1 MKLLLVDDEQL
12 IREGLAYLLDS
23 FEDIEVVAQAEN
35 GAAALAL
42 CADHSIDVI
51 LMDMRMPVMDGATAT
66 RVIKEKY
73 PHIKILILT
82 TFKDDEFIKASIQNG
97 ASGYLLKNS
106 SRNLIHTSLNT
117 VYSGG
122 VVLDNEMALE
132 AFQRPAF
139 KEDTKGNAS
148 DFDLSE
154 REMQMIQMIADG
166 LSNKAIGEALFL
178 TEGTVK
184 NGITQLLCK
193 LELKDRTQIVAF
205 AFRNSLI
212 K

>member
-1 MKLLLVDDEQL
+1 MNLLLVDDEQL

-23 FEDIEVVAQAEN
+23 FDDIYVVAQAAN
-35 GAAALAL
+35 GAEALSL
-42 CADHSIDVI
+42 CADHAIDVV

-66 RVIKEKY
+66 RLIKDKY

-82 TFKDDEFIKASIQNG
+82 TFKDDDSIKLSMRNG

-106 SRNLIHTSLNT
+106 SPQLIHTSLNT
-117 VYSGG
+117 VFSGG
-122 VVLDNEMALE
+122 VVIDNDMAHS
-132 AFQRPAF
+132 AFHNV
-139 KEDTKGNAS
+139 TLKGNAS

-154 REMQMIQMIADG
+154 REMQIIQMITDG

-184 NGITQLLCK
+184 NSITQLLSK
-193 LELKDRTQIVAF
+193 LDLKDRTQIVAF
-205 AFRNSLI
+205 AFRNSLT